1 MAYNLDYTKTAD
13 LLAAYKQERPKTTF
27 LKDTYFPDGTAFGTD
42 EVLVEYKQGRRV
54 LAPFVSPEINGKVM
68 KRNGYTAKAFQP
80 AMIQPKR
87 ALSIDDLKKKGFG
100 EAYYQQLTPA
110 ERAVQITIDDLNELR
125 DMIDLRK
132 EQMAAEIL
140 QSNALSMTY
149 YTDDNTLTE
158 TKNIAFYTGNS
169 NPSAYTIQT
178 KWDQNGCD
186 ILGDLKAMA
195 VDLQH
200 NGLPAIDVLVGSEVA
215 EVMMT
220 NSVIKDLLDNRR
232 YELGKFEPEELY
244 PDVTLMGV
252 LNCYG
257 KKLRI
262 IEYLGSYEAADGSNV
277 DFINSKKVIV
287 TAPACGVTNYGAI
300 TQIDYGQADFTTY
313 AEKEV
318 PLYEVKDQTRSV
330 ILKSAP
336 LVQPKNLSPF
346 RVATALTT
354 QG

>member
-13 LLAAYKQERPKTTF
+13 LLAAYKQERKTTTF
-27 LKDTYFPDGTAFGTD
+27 LKDRYFPDGVTFGTD
-42 EVLVEYKQGRRV
+42 EVLVEYKAGRRV

-68 KRNGYTAKAFQP
+68 KRNGYTVKAFQP

-87 ALSIDDLKKKGFG
+87 ALSIDDLKRKGFG

-110 ERAVQITIDDLNELR
+110 ERAVQITVDDLREMR

-140 QSNALSMTY
+140 QNNALSMSY
-149 YTDDNTLTE
+149 YTDDNSLTE
-158 TKNIAFYTGNS
+158 TKNIAFYENS
-169 NPSAYTIQT
+169 NPSAYTIQN
-178 KWDQNGCD
+178 KWDGNNAN

-195 VDLQH
+195 VDLQK
-200 NGLPAIDVLVGSEVA
+200 NGLPAIDVIVGSSVA
-215 EVMMT
+215 EVILK
-220 NSVIKDLLDNRR
+220 NSEVKDLLDNRR
-232 YELGKFEPEELY
+232 YEMGQFAPEEIY
-244 PDVTLMGV
+244 PEVTLMGE

-262 IEYLGSYEAADGSNV
+262 IEYLGSYEAANGTDTP
-277 DFINSKKVIV
+277 FIGAKNVIV

-346 RVATALTT
+346 RVATALT
-354 QG
+354 